1 MKRES
6 SPARTVTS
14 GGGKHSFTARG
25 QGEAESWEK
34 RGLPSP
40 APGGAPGGAVPRE
53 KRRLR
58 VGDQLTLQLPVWG
71 SQGHWCSHLQGLWQP
86 GPYQPNGHSAG
97 RSQDSGGGLGGQ
109 ASLHCQDV
117 PGCGQSQADT
127 EAAPG
132 GAPSRLTQGTFL
144 LTLHT
149 GVSSEARGTGA
160 GPLHRVTGGSI
171 MTLTLLGTVFPEEAT
186 GTSWGGGR
194 GCLCQTWPCP
204 PLPGWGPGD
213 CKCIFSTPSGPVGSR
228 VLPKGSSGEPATWQA

>member
-1 MKRES
+1 M
-6 SPARTVTS
+6 
-14 GGGKHSFTARG
+14 
-25 QGEAESWEK
+25 
-34 RGLPSP
+34 
-40 APGGAPGGAVPRE
+40 
-53 KRRLR
+53 
-58 VGDQLTLQLPVWG
+58 LTLARALAAWPVPAERTLCREEPGQRWG
-71 SQGHWCSHLQGLWQP
+71 PRWPGL
-86 GPYQPNGHSAG
+86 
-97 RSQDSGGGLGGQ
+97 
-109 ASLHCQDV
+109 SLRCQDA

-213 CKCIFSTPSGPVGSR
+213 CKCIFSTPSSPVGSR